1 MKLESLTLTLDLLKL
16 VARETRRGKSL
27 PRTFL
32 NYQLRGVTLTGEVLD
47 LGSKSD
53 AASYNRFLQRQ
64 PPGRVTYTDL
74 QVSDDRVIKLD
85 LEAPFP
91 LADAVYDMITCF
103 NTLEHVYH
111 YQNAV
116 AESYRILKPGG
127 VFIGGTPFLVNY
139 HADPHDYWRY
149 TDEGLVR
156 IFQDAGFEPER
167 MVYLGLGPLT
177 AGLSLYLNVFPKF
190 FRPLVAL
197 KVMLIDWLILNWKES
212 QRGRYPLGYA
222 YIFRKSPQQRIN

>member
-1 MKLESLTLTLDLLKL
+1 MKLESLTPTPDLLKL
-16 VARETRRGKSL
+16 VARETWRGKSL

-64 PPGRVTYTDL
+64 PPCRVTYTDL
-74 QVSDDRVIKLD
+74 LASGDRVIKLD
-85 LEAPFP
+85 LEATFP
-91 LADAVYDMITCF
+91 LADAVYDVITCF
-103 NTLEHVYH
+103 NTLEHVYR

-116 AESYRILKPGG
+116 AESYRVLKPGG
-127 VFIGGTPFLVNY
+127 MFIGGTPFLVNY

-149 TDEGLVR
+149 TDEGLAR

-167 MVYLGLGPLT
+167 MIYLGIGPLT
-177 AGLSLYLNVFPKF
+177 AGLSLYLNIFPRF
-190 FRPLVAL
+190 LRPPVAL
-197 KVMLIDWLILNWKES
+197 KVMLIDWLILKWKRS
-212 QRGRYPLGYA
+212 QRWRYPLGYA
-222 YIFRKSPQQRIN
+222 YIFRKSPNHRVT